1 MLTAVT
7 YCNISYT
14 FSGTGKRQ
22 GKKQGER
29 QRGKRERQEI
39 CEWTPVQHVE
49 FAASGFVP
57 AMQQNP

>member
-1 MLTAVT
+1 VLTAVT

-22 GKKQGER
+22 RKESGER
-29 QRGKRERQEI
+29 QREI

-57 AMQQNP
+57 AMQQNPQH